1 MRRRARGNIARD
13 LALARTETRVTIPL
27 PDRHIIV
34 TALGITQILA
44 WGSSFY
50 LLTVLGPYVSRD
62 TGWRYDAV
70 IAGVSVGLLVAGV
83 VSPRVGRFIAS
94 HGGRPVLAV
103 GAVLLA
109 AGLAVVG
116 LAPNFPVYLLGW
128 AVVGAGM
135 GAGLYDAAFSTLGN
149 IYGASARGTITAV
162 TLFGGFAST
171 MCWPLSALLVERF
184 GWRETCLIYAA
195 IHIAISLPLHLLVL
209 PHGRHVATSQAS
221 SAPATVGL
229 APDERRV
236 FVILAG
242 VITIGAAV
250 LSIVG
255 TLLLP
260 LLQARGLDLAVAVG
274 FGAMVGPSQVGA
286 RVIEMF
292 TGQRYHPVWT
302 MIASVTLMAVA
313 MVMLS
318 TRFPVIALAL
328 VLYGAGN
335 GIGTVARGALPLALF
350 GPDRYAVLMGRLAL
364 PLMVSMA
371 VSPYLGGLAF
381 ARGGADLTFA
391 ILMALALA
399 NLVLAA
405 ALRFLIL
412 RKA

>member
-1 MRRRARGNIARD
+1 V
-13 LALARTETRVTIPL
+13 TETASL
-27 PDRHIIV
+27 PDRRIIV
-34 TALGITQILA
+34 TALGITQVLA
-44 WGSSFY
+44 WGSTFY
-50 LLTVLGPYVSRD
+50 LLAVLAPSIARD
-62 TGWRYDAV
+62 TGWRYDAI
-70 IAGVSVGLLVAGV
+70 IAGASVGLLVAGL

-94 HGGRPVLAV
+94 HGGRPVLAA

-109 AGLAVVG
+109 AGLAAIG
-116 LAPNFPVYLLGW
+116 LAPNLPLYLLGW
-128 AVVGAGM
+128 AVIGAGM

-149 IYGASARGTITAV
+149 IYGANARGTITAV

-171 MCWPLSALLVERF
+171 VCWPLSALLVARF
-184 GWRETCLIYAA
+184 GWRDTCLIYAA
-195 IHIAISLPLHLLVL
+195 IQIAVSLPLHLLVL
-209 PHGRHVATSQAS
+209 PRGRHMDAPQGK
-221 SAPATVGL
+221 SAPATIGL
-229 APDERRV
+229 QPHERGV
-236 FVILAG
+236 FAILAA

-255 TLLLP
+255 THLLP

-313 MVMLS
+313 MVMLF
-318 TRFPVIALAL
+318 TGFPLIALAI

-335 GIGTVARGALPLALF
+335 GIGTVARGSLPLTLF

-364 PLMVSMA
+364 PLMIAMA

-399 NLVLAA
+399 NVVLAA